1 MGKKK
6 KQKKDDSPALM
17 ILREVDETLEHQHED
32 IMQEIEELQ
41 YRLYIEDQ
49 KAKKKIRKELRKNPQ
64 RFSSSHE
71 RINVRRKI
79 IGEMESTNLL
89 ERIQIFFNKIGPM
102 VVLVGRL
109 VATLINMLLSI
120 TEVKVWLKPE
130 TLSKINKVYNVA
142 TSLSM

>member
-6 KQKKDDSPALM
+6 KKKKDESPALM
-17 ILREVDETLEHQHED
+17 ILKEVDETLEHQHED

-49 KAKKKIRKELRKNPQ
+49 KAKKKIRKELRKNPR

-130 TLSKINKVYNVA
+130 TLAKINKVYNVA